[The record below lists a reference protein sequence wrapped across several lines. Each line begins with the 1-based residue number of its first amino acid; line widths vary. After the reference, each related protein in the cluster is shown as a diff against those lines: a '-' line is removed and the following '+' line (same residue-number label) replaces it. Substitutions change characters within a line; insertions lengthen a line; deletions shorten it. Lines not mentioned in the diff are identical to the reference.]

1 MNMIGRTLL
10 IIFKKLK
17 NKVHKYTLDK
27 IYHYDIMVKI
37 SKGGIHMSDFDGEL
51 GIMVIFL
58 VGFIIVISLGLFI
71 KFKKK

>member
-1 MNMIGRTLL
+1 
-10 IIFKKLK
+10 
-17 NKVHKYTLDK
+17 
-27 IYHYDIMVKI
+27 
-37 SKGGIHMSDFDGEL
+37 MSDFDGEL